1 MKRIDYIDTAKGYLM
16 LAVILG
22 HILIVLNPDYSK
34 LYFTSVEAFIYAFH
48 MPAFFVIHGI
58 LFDVEKWRKKPL
70 KGLVIKRLRTLIIP
84 YVFFEVIG
92 IIWRA
97 FFYKQSL
104 WNGIYNL
111 LTIRCNIGADW
122 FLPAMFLGSL
132 LFMIYVKHPNKIY
145 AVFSTVICFLI
156 PMIMNGHQLFIVA
169 GRALLAYGFIMIG
182 SLLKSL
188 FLSEKIK
195 GLSCIGVS
203 LFITAL
209 SAIIGLKWGNNDFYT
224 CSISNPLIFAVG
236 GISGTVMILGIS
248 QIMNIRIVSNYIGK
262 YTLSIMGTH
271 QLAIYMMTAV
281 APALTG
287 GSVICGLL
295 LLVVIFVFEVPV
307 VWFIERY
314 FGYFIGRGFKKRTI
328 IPHGSNIG
336 SP

>member
-22 HILIVLNPDYSK
+22 HVLIVLNPDYSK
-34 LYFTSVEAFIYAFH
+34 LYFTSVQAFIYVFH

-58 LFDVEKWRKKPL
+58 LFDIEKWSKKPL
-70 KGLVIKRLRTLIIP
+70 KEFLIKRLQTLIIP

-92 IIWRA
+92 TFWRA
-97 FFYKQSL
+97 IFYKQPL
-104 WNGIYNL
+104 WTGIYNL
-111 LTIRCNIGADW
+111 ITIRCNIGADW

-145 AVFSTVICFLI
+145 AVFSTVICFLL
-156 PMIMNGHQLFIVA
+156 PMIVSGHQLLIVA

-195 GLSCIGVS
+195 RLSYIGAS

-209 SAIIGLKWGNNDFYT
+209 SAIIGLKWGSNDFYT
-224 CSISNPLIFAVG
+224 CSVTNPLIFAIG
-236 GISGTVMILGIS
+236 GISGTVLILGIS
-248 QIMNIRIVSNYIGK
+248 QIANIRIVTNYIGK

-287 GSVICGLL
+287 GSVISGLL

-314 FGYFIGRGFKKRTI
+314 FGRFTGRELKKRTV
-328 IPHGSNIG
+328 
-336 SP
+336 

>member
-22 HILIVLNPDYSK
+22 HVLIALNPDYSK
-34 LYFTSVEAFIYAFH
+34 LYFTSVQAFIYAFH

-58 LFDVEKWRKKPL
+58 LFDVEKWRKKPI
-70 KGLVIKRLRTLIIP
+70 KEFIIKRLWTLITP
-84 YVFFEVIG
+84 YVFFEAIG
-92 IIWRA
+92 TFWRA
-97 FFYKQSL
+97 IFYKQPL
-104 WNGIYNL
+104 WTGIYNL

-145 AVFSTVICFLI
+145 AVFSTVICFLM
-156 PMIMNGHQLFIVA
+156 PMIMSGHQLFIVA

-188 FLSEKIK
+188 LLSEKIK
-195 GLSCIGVS
+195 RLSCIGVS
-203 LFITAL
+203 LFITVL
-209 SAIIGLKWGNNDFYT
+209 SAIIGLKWGSNDFYT
-224 CSISNPLIFAVG
+224 CSVSNPLIFAVG
-236 GISGTVMILGIS
+236 GISGTVLILGIS
-248 QIMNIRIVSNYIGK
+248 QIVNIRIVTNYIGK

-281 APALTG
+281 TPALTG
-287 GSVICGLL
+287 GSVIYGLL

-314 FGYFIGRGFKKRTI
+314 FGCFTGRRLKKNNMTEAE
-328 IPHGSNIG
+328 
-336 SP
+336 

>member
-22 HILIVLNPDYSK
+22 HVLIVLNPDYSK
-34 LYFTSVEAFIYAFH
+34 LYFTSVQAFIYAFH

-58 LFDVEKWRKKPL
+58 LFDVEKWRKKPI
-70 KGLVIKRLRTLIIP
+70 KEFIIKRLWTLIIP
-84 YVFFEVIG
+84 YVFFEAIG
-92 IIWRA
+92 TFWRA
-97 FFYKQSL
+97 IFYKQPL
-104 WNGIYNL
+104 WTGIYNL

-132 LFMIYVKHPNKIY
+132 LFMIYVRHPNKIY
-145 AVFSTVICFLI
+145 AVFSTVICFLL
-156 PMIMNGHQLFIVA
+156 PMIVSGHQLLIVA

-195 GLSCIGVS
+195 RLSYIGIS

-209 SAIIGLKWGNNDFYT
+209 SAIIGLKWGSNDFYT
-224 CSISNPLIFAVG
+224 CSVTNPLIFAIG
-236 GISGTVMILGIS
+236 GISGTVLILGIS
-248 QIMNIRIVSNYIGK
+248 QIANIRIVTNYIGK

-287 GSVICGLL
+287 GSVISGLL

-314 FGYFIGRGFKKRTI
+314 FGRFTGRELKKRTV
-328 IPHGSNIG
+328 
-336 SP
+336 

>member
-22 HILIVLNPDYSK
+22 HVLIVLNPDYSK
-34 LYFTSVEAFIYAFH
+34 LYFTSVQAFIYVFH
-48 MPAFFVIHGI
+48 MPAFFMIHGI
-58 LFDVEKWRKKPL
+58 LFDIEKWAKRPL
-70 KGLVIKRLRTLIIP
+70 KEFIIKRLQTLIIP
-84 YVFFEVIG
+84 YVFFEAIG
-92 IIWRA
+92 TFWRA
-97 FFYKQSL
+97 IFYKQPL
-104 WNGIYNL
+104 WTGIYNL

-132 LFMIYVKHPNKIY
+132 LFMIYVRHPNKIY
-145 AVFSTVICFLI
+145 AVFSTVICFLL
-156 PMIMNGHQLFIVA
+156 PMIMSGHQLFIVA

-195 GLSCIGVS
+195 RLSYIGVS

-209 SAIIGLKWGNNDFYT
+209 SAIIGLKWGSNDFYT
-224 CSISNPLIFAVG
+224 CSVSNPLIFAVG
-236 GISGTVMILGIS
+236 GISGTVLILGIS
-248 QIMNIRIVSNYIGK
+248 QIVNIRIVTNYIGK

-271 QLAIYMMTAV
+271 QLAIYMITAV

-287 GSVICGLL
+287 GSMISGLL
-295 LLVVIFVFEVPV
+295 LLVVIFVFEIPV

-314 FGYFIGRGFKKRTI
+314 FGRFTGRELKKRTV
-328 IPHGSNIG
+328 
-336 SP
+336 

>member
-22 HILIVLNPDYSK
+22 HVLIVLNPDYSK
-34 LYFTSVEAFIYAFH
+34 LYFTSVQAFIYVFH

-58 LFDVEKWRKKPL
+58 LFDIEKWSKRPL
-70 KGLVIKRLRTLIIP
+70 KEFIIKRLQTLIIP

-92 IIWRA
+92 TFWRA
-97 FFYKQSL
+97 IFYKQPL
-104 WNGIYNL
+104 WTGIYNL
-111 LTIRCNIGADW
+111 ITIRCNVGADW

-145 AVFSTVICFLI
+145 AVFSTVICFLL
-156 PMIMNGHQLFIVA
+156 PMIVSGHQLLIVA

-195 GLSCIGVS
+195 RLSYIGVS

-209 SAIIGLKWGNNDFYT
+209 SAIIGLKWGSNDFYT
-224 CSISNPLIFAVG
+224 CSVTNPLIFAIG
-236 GISGTVMILGIS
+236 GISGTVLILGIS
-248 QIMNIRIVSNYIGK
+248 QIANIRIVTNYIGK

-287 GSVICGLL
+287 GSVISGLL

-314 FGYFIGRGFKKRTI
+314 FGRFTGRELKKRTV
-328 IPHGSNIG
+328 
-336 SP
+336 

>member
-22 HILIVLNPDYSK
+22 HVLIALNPDYSK
-34 LYFTSVEAFIYAFH
+34 LYFTSVQAFIYAFH

-58 LFDVEKWRKKPL
+58 LFDVEKWRKKPI
-70 KGLVIKRLRTLIIP
+70 KEFIIKRLWTLITP
-84 YVFFEVIG
+84 YVFFEAIG
-92 IIWRA
+92 TFWRA
-97 FFYKQSL
+97 IFYKQPL
-104 WNGIYNL
+104 WTGIYNL

-145 AVFSTVICFLI
+145 AVFSTVICFLM
-156 PMIMNGHQLFIVA
+156 PMIMSGHQLFIVA

-188 FLSEKIK
+188 LLSEKIK
-195 GLSCIGVS
+195 RLSCIGVS
-203 LFITAL
+203 LFITVL
-209 SAIIGLKWGNNDFYT
+209 SAIIGLKWGSNDFYT
-224 CSISNPLIFAVG
+224 CSVSNPLIFAVG
-236 GISGTVMILGIS
+236 GISGTVLILGIS
-248 QIMNIRIVSNYIGK
+248 QIVNIRIVTNYIGK

-281 APALTG
+281 TPSLTG
-287 GSVICGLL
+287 GSVIYGLL

-314 FGYFIGRGFKKRTI
+314 FGYFTGRGLKKN
-328 IPHGSNIG
+328 NITEAE
-336 SP
+336 

>member
-22 HILIVLNPDYSK
+22 HVLIVLNPDYSK
-34 LYFTSVEAFIYAFH
+34 LYFTSVQAFIYAFH

-58 LFDVEKWRKKPL
+58 LFDVEKWRKKPI
-70 KGLVIKRLRTLIIP
+70 KEFIIKRLWTLIIP
-84 YVFFEVIG
+84 YVFFEAIG
-92 IIWRA
+92 TFWRA
-97 FFYKQSL
+97 IFYKQPL
-104 WNGIYNL
+104 WTGIYNL

-145 AVFSTVICFLI
+145 AVFSTVICFLL
-156 PMIMNGHQLFIVA
+156 PMIMSGHQLFIVA

-182 SLLKSL
+182 SLLKSF

-195 GLSCIGVS
+195 RLSYIGVS
-203 LFITAL
+203 LVITAL
-209 SAIIGLKWGNNDFYT
+209 SAIIGLKWGSNDFYT
-224 CSISNPLIFAVG
+224 CSVTNPLIFAVG
-236 GISGTVMILGIS
+236 GISGTVLILGIS
-248 QIMNIRIVSNYIGK
+248 QIANIRIVTNYIGK
-262 YTLSIMGTH
+262 YTLSIMGIH

-281 APALTG
+281 TPALTG
-287 GSVICGLL
+287 GSVIYGLL

-314 FGYFIGRGFKKRTI
+314 FGCFTGRRLKKNNMTEAE
-328 IPHGSNIG
+328 
-336 SP
+336 